1 MLKKTKRVHA
11 AASLC
16 EIERQYSRDQS
27 PSCNSVRVRTQ
38 LATLAASALIVLE
51 TTAVTSASISTGALA
66 LGGFARQKALSI
78 EQTQSN
84 DANSDERAKKVA
96 AVDSYLRHIYSVYLG
111 VRACTE
117 MSTEQKDHSFLPSV
131 SLDEARKSLKS
142 IDAAAAEVKIDSN
155 ASWVAAAPQAE
166 VTAEALKI
174 DPAKHLGFCQ
184 KMGSLFRVDGSNLQ
198 SLLTSL
204 GAKTPIIG
212 NWPIRMP

>member
-1 MLKKTKRVHA
+1 MLRKTKQVHA

-16 EIERQYSRDQS
+16 EIERQYPRDQS
-27 PSCNSVRVRTQ
+27 PSCNSVRVRRR
-38 LATLAASALIVLE
+38 LATLAVSTLIVLE

-66 LGGFARQKALSI
+66 LGGFAHAGRQKASSI

-84 DANSDERAKKVA
+84 DTNSDERAKKVA

-117 MSTEQKDHSFLPSV
+117 MSTEQKDQSFLPSV
-131 SLDEARKSLKS
+131 SLDEARKTLKS

-155 ASWVAAAPQAE
+155 ASWVAAAPRAE

-204 GAKTPIIG
+204 GAKTPIIQKDY
-212 NWPIRMP
+212 